1 MGTTYTIIK
10 LASLLFSGGDFDP
23 LTGHGL
29 LVAGVARQLKF

>member
-1 MGTTYTIIK
+1 MGITYTIIK
-10 LASLLFSGGDFDP
+10 LASLLFSGGESGP